1 MTKIHEYKLQ
11 NEFKGVNYM
20 DVFRAIFILEIEHV
34 MCAKNQEMK
43 NH

>member
-11 NEFKGVNYM
+11 NEFTSVKYM
-20 DVFRAIFILEIEHV
+20 HVFSALWILEIEHI